1 LREKVPNAALEM
13 SQSFIV
19 AALTY
24 LSDNEDALHR
34 FLAESGLAAEELRQL
49 SESEE
54 LLAGL
59 VDYFLANEALLMAFC
74 EQHDI
79 STEDVWRVRRALN
92 KDADAWL

>member
-1 LREKVPNAALEM
+1 MREKVPNAAQEM
-13 SQSFIV
+13 SQSFTI

-34 FLAESGLAAEELRQL
+34 FLAESGLAADELRQL

-59 VDYFLANEALLMAFC
+59 VDYFLSNETILMALC